1 MILYFSGSGNSK
13 FVAKYLAILLKDEVV
28 SLNKIIK
35 ENLSLDLNSDKPYVF
50 VCPIYAWRF
59 PLRIENLI
67 KNSNLRGN
75 NKFYFIA
82 TMGLNCGN
90 ADKYLKKITN
100 SKNKNYM
107 GFSKIIMPNNYLI
120 SDKPESSENITKII
134 QNAIPLIETF
144 ANKISNNE
152 IIKYEKREF
161 FGFLKSSFINY
172 LFNKFFVNGKNL
184 VVDENCI
191 KCEKCIKLCPLNNIS
206 LVNDKIKIS
215 NNCMFCLSCLNNCP
229 KNAITF
235 MGKKNETYSCPS
247 VEDFLKK

>member
-13 FVAKYLAILLKDEVV
+13 FVAKYLAILLKDEVI

-35 ENLSLDLNSDKPYVF
+35 ENLSLDLISNKPYVF

-59 PLRIENLI
+59 PSKIENLI

-75 NKFYFIA
+75 NNFYFIA

-90 ADKYLKKITN
+90 ADKYLKKITK

-107 GFSKIIMPNNYLI
+107 GFGKIIMPNNYLI
-120 SDKPESSENITKII
+120 SDKPENSENIKKII
-134 QNAIPLIETF
+134 QNAIPLIETY

-191 KCEKCIKLCPLNNIS
+191 KCEKCIKSCPLNNIS

-235 MGKKNETYSCPS
+235 MGKKNGTYSCPS